1 MNSLLR
7 KHIKTKNSKIQ
18 MKKYLFIATAAI
30 SSMITMN
37 SCKEDIDLVAG
48 YKETA
53 VVYGILDQSEKIH
66 YVKIQR
72 AFIGPGNSLD
82 IAKIADSNYFENVE
96 AQVVEYVNE
105 VATKTWFLK
114 DTLLE
119 NKNTDGAFFAPQQ
132 KLYYFTDAEQGALNV
147 NAVYKLTVV
156 ANKGLSNEFT
166 VTGETGLVSGIQCA
180 QAPLNKNFNFYDP
193 TKENKYLA
201 DNIFTGDGGT
211 GNAHIVNL
219 SMMTEFYEYQGTTLI
234 DSASFTLKAGE
245 SAVEPGS
252 SYSASIQGLTFYEQI
267 LASASNNPLIDKRQ
281 LKGITITITG
291 GSEVLYNYMNANKPS
306 STLAQ
311 TKPSY
316 TNLSVTNDK
325 GVVGIFAARQTYSIF
340 KAFSISTQNYRAID
354 LKSTKELCKGTITG
368 NLFFCSKHNSD
379 QNEDFACP
387 L

>member
-1 MNSLLR
+1 MNALLR

-66 YVKIQR
+66 YIKIQR

-166 VTGETGLVSGIQCA
+166 ITGETGLVSGLQCA
-180 QAPLNKNFNFYDP
+180 QSPLNEKFNFINSQTGDIM
-193 TKENKYLA
+193 A
-201 DNIFTGDGGT
+201 DNISTGDGGT

-219 SMMTEFYEYQGTTLI
+219 SMMTEFYEYQGTALI

-245 SAVEPGS
+245 SAVSPGS
-252 SYSASIQGLTFYEQI
+252 SYSAAIEGKTFYEQI

-281 LKGITITITG
+281 LKGITLSVTG

-306 STLAQ
+306 SSLAQ

-325 GVVGIFAARQTYSIF
+325 GVIGIFAARQTLTIF
-340 KAFSISTQNYRAID
+340 KAFSVPPQNYRAID
-354 LKSTKELCKGTITG
+354 YRSTKELCEGTITG
-368 NLFFCSKHNSD
+368 NLFFCSQHNQD
-379 QNEDFACP
+379 QIYNFACP